1 MIVLD
6 PAALTGI
13 KQGWFAYSSE
23 DGRAYLITPDGAIP
37 ATDMRIATE
46 LDDGLLSPMGADWF
60 RLDAGEIVWTR
71 PESPVAVG
79 NNGFEGRM
87 SGYHFGGVGTY
98 LAGPTGM
105 SRIDRSIGVITAD
118 RTDIT
123 ADSTF
128 YTADM
133 VWGD

>member
-6 PAALTGI
+6 PSALTGI

-23 DGRAYLITPDGAIP
+23 DGRSYLITPDGAIP
-37 ATDMRIATE
+37 ATDTRIATE
-46 LDDGLLSPMGADWF
+46 LDDGLFVRMGSDWF
-60 RLDAGEIVWTR
+60 RMEGGEIVWTK
-71 PESPVAVG
+71 PTSPAPVG

-98 LAGPTGM
+98 LASPTGM

-133 VWGD
+133 AWRD